1 MEAGSGGLGGPSESG
16 PSDRGLC
23 RRPLPTRLTRS
34 GSGWG
39 PMPALQV
46 AWGLWGGR
54 ARAPARGSGPAG
66 SRQLPAELAGVLR
79 KLMGRGRPAAAAGSP
94 NSSWQPAAPPQRT
107 CTPLDDRP
115 DRGDK
120 ADRHHTAAGSRA
132 SGRRRVRAL
141 LLLSAQR
148 AGCLVIDPV
157 STTPAKRE
165 SAVPARGWRARR
177 WRSTAAAH
185 APRPAASCP
194 PQVTLSAGR
203 GHKWS
208 SRAAQACGLH
218 SCCRSG
224 VAALRPVAV
233 YCRYVPYPATHR
245 TSGRPLLSRW
255 QLCLLARLRQGVQDT
270 DALVAM
276 LGVVRA
282 SPHSEASHATGQ
294 AADASWRARPIWRPM
309 HVPATP
315 TSYGL
320 CLL

>member
-1 MEAGSGGLGGPSESG
+1 M
-16 PSDRGLC
+16 
-23 RRPLPTRLTRS
+23 
-34 GSGWG
+34 
-39 PMPALQV
+39 
-46 AWGLWGGR
+46 
-54 ARAPARGSGPAG
+54 
-66 SRQLPAELAGVLR
+66 
-79 KLMGRGRPAAAAGSP
+79 MGRGRPAAAAGSP

-107 CTPLDDRP
+107 CTPLHDRP

-157 STTPAKRE
+157 STTPATRE

-177 WRSTAAAH
+177 RRSTAAAH

-233 YCRYVPYPATHR
+233 YCRYVPFPATHR

-255 QLCLLARLRQGVQDT
+255 QFCLLARLRQGVQDT

-276 LGVVRA
+276 LGVVQA

-294 AADASWRARPIWRPM
+294 AADASWRARPMCQLLPHHTACACYDSSAPRCSALHGLATLLTIQCIYATLPRAPNTLQAAVCGVWRQPGC
-309 HVPATP
+309 HTLG
-315 TSYGL
+315 TFTWSRL
-320 CLL
+320 CGCHGCQQLA